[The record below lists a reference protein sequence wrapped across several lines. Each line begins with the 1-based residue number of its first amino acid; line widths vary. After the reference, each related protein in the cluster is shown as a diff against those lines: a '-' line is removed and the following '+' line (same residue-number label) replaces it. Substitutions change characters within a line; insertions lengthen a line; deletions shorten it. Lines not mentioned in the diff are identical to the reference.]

1 MRLLA
6 VTYAFAAAVLACG
19 AAVAQ
24 NDRSS
29 PRPSGG
35 AQTTG
40 QTDPAIGQ
48 ARSAREAPVGHR

>member
-6 VTYAFAAAVLACG
+6 VTYAFAATVLACS

-29 PRPSGG
+29 PRSSGD

-40 QTDPAIGQ
+40 QADPATGQ
-48 ARSAREAPVGHR
+48 ARSGREAPE